1 MKSSIVVLVCFAAGL
16 LAGSAA
22 LLPRWMHDP
31 DATFYVLLLLLFLV
45 GVSIGGDGDTWQFLR
60 RVHLRVLLVPLS
72 IIFGSL
78 LGVALF
84 SLALPTISLQDSLAI
99 GAGFGYYS
107 LSSVVIT
114 ELRGQQLGVIA
125 LLANVFREL
134 LTLLFTPLLV
144 RYFGR
149 LAPIASGGATA
160 MDTTLPIISRFAG
173 PQYTAIAVFSGV
185 VLTLLVPLLVTF
197 LLLI

>member
-1 MKSSIVVLVCFAAGL
+1 MKSSILVLVCFAAGL